1 MKNQHEGPVHN
12 RRAAQTLRMIRQR
25 RIHIQ
30 HDHHE
35 FLRNLPGG
43 GRNQRLIQEV
53 PIEVVLSSNEED
65 DPPHSDVHPDPAEEP
80 KSDCS
85 LLNSTIS
92 KKEAPEARNNPPK
105 AAPLG

>member
-25 RIHIQ
+25 RIQIRR
-30 HDHHE
+30 DHHK
-35 FLRNLPGG
+35 FIRNIPGG
-43 GRNQRLIQEV
+43 RRNQRLIQEV
-53 PIEVVLSSNEED
+53 PKEVVLSSDEED
-65 DPPHSDVHPDPAEEP
+65 DPPPSDVHPDPAEEP

-92 KKEAPEARNNPPK
+92 EKEAPEAQNNPP
-105 AAPLG
+105 